1 MILLTFY
8 ANIAL
13 FWDTQ
18 VISIFF
24 YHQYYCNENLHPY
37 SFFHLLNYFPK
48 TQSQGYN
55 YQKTLVNN
63 DLTPAVSLNWIAHL
77 LLLFLCEGSVIKVKL
92 LASNL
97 TSPQERMTWSQ
108 VTTGLQRVAVIY
120 QTSQVPEFSV
130 VFLVGRQQEYQVEM
144 KNMEFLDFN
153 PGSTAYQL
161 CEIRQL
167 TQHFSACFLT
177 CKRGKIIKILTL
189 QGSCE
194 I

>member
-1 MILLTFY
+1 MIFKNFY
-8 ANIAL
+8 SIRSYNP
-13 FWDTQ
+13 FT
-18 VISIFF
+18 ISIFF

-108 VTTGLQRVAVIY
+108 VTTGLQQGGSNLSNLSSARILCGFLGGQAARV
-120 QTSQVPEFSV
+120 P
-130 VFLVGRQQEYQVEM
+130 GRNEKHGVSG
-144 KNMEFLDFN
+144 F
-153 PGSTAYQL
+153 
-161 CEIRQL
+161 
-167 TQHFSACFLT
+167 
-177 CKRGKIIKILTL
+177 
-189 QGSCE
+189 
-194 I
+194 